1 MKGKKTMVEPADAK
15 ELIDEAIER
24 AQEHHNAEEAEVRAG
39 ERRFRDRVSIMVGV
53 LAVSLAIVHM
63 AATGAARKS
72 LLKGIE
78 ASDTFNYMQA
88 KIIREA
94 VFKTAGGAVAGDQAA
109 RTGWLAEAKRLRA
122 PDRAGHG
129 IDQLRAAGD
138 QLREEGEHATKA
150 GEGYELGETALQL
163 AIVLLSIALVARSRP
178 IVGGAMLFAIVGVGL
193 ALATAAGASLS

>member
-1 MKGKKTMVEPADAK
+1 MVEPVDAK

-24 AQEHHNAEEAEVRAG
+24 SEEHHSVEDAQERAV
-39 ERRFRDRVSIMVGV
+39 ERRFRDRVSIMVGL

-63 AATGAARKS
+63 AAAGVVRES

-94 VFKTAGGAVAGDQAA
+94 VFRTAGGAEAGDQATRA
-109 RTGWLAEAKRLRA
+109 EWLAEAKRLRT

-129 IDQLRAAGD
+129 IDQLRAAGER
-138 QLREEGEHATKA
+138 LRRDGERATKA
-150 GEGYELGETALQL
+150 GEGYELGETALQM

-178 IVGGAMLFAIVGVGL
+178 IVGGAALLAILGIAL
-193 ALATAAGASLS
+193 AAATAAGLSLA